1 MRFFPCT
8 IFPSGLS
15 GNCFQS
21 RAGAVFPIGQREVDR
36 SAVKEAVLVVLLTA
50 GANAVAEDDIV
61 ELDEITISG
70 RAMTET
76 LSGNTLDEAGLAS
89 ERALGSDTAAMFKD
103 VPGVS
108 LSTGGGVSSLPV
120 VHGMADD
127 RVNVVVNGM
136 SLSSACA
143 NHMNPALS
151 YVAPAAVGKATVMA
165 GITPVSQG
173 GDSIGG
179 TISVDPLPPEFAS
192 SDQRHLFSG
201 RLGGFYRSANDNFGV
216 NASGAIANEDWRAD
230 YNGSFSKA
238 RSYFSGDDGDEVIA
252 SNFLTTNHT
261 FKLSSRMN
269 RGYWAADVAGQHLPY
284 QGFPNQRMDMVRN
297 DSVLGGLNFENA
309 YDWGSMDGK
318 VYFHQT
324 WHTMDMLP
332 ERGGSMLMKTDGTD
346 LGYRLRSHI
355 YLSDLHTLHIG
366 NEFFRQTLDDWWP
379 DDGSHERDYIELNNA
394 ERNRM
399 GTFAELQTN
408 WNRNWATI
416 LGIRNDTVWMDTG
429 LVHGYST
436 GIVDRFWADII
447 PGVDYS
453 RVGIIPFNAVNHAR
467 TDVNFDVTAL
477 ASYTPDDFSRYELGF
492 ARKVRSPNVYER
504 YSWNGGTDKSMIGW
518 AGDGNGYQ
526 GNLDLKPETA
536 YNFSFSAN
544 WHDADQ
550 KVWSLSV
557 SPYYTHVVDYIW
569 GRADSIDSGGFRG
582 MYFVNLPH
590 ADLYGAD
597 ATARYLFVPE
607 SPAGSFAVRAKAAY
621 VRGVGEDGGRGRPCP
636 YAPED
641 GQVICTAQGWP
652 VEGLKAPDKV
662 NLYHM
667 MPLHGTLALEN
678 EVETGWGRFSNYL
691 GVEMVDRKTAVSKNH
706 GEPQTPGY
714 VLLNL
719 RTSYQYQKFKLDL
732 GVDNLLDKEYFH
744 PLGGVYIAHTVPP
757 FSYSPSNLPAV
768 PGIGRS
774 VFVAVNVEF

>member
-1 MRFFPCT
+1 VPIPREDPRLSRSEKCRL
-8 IFPSGLS
+8 GLVLS
-15 GNCFQS
+15 L
-21 RAGAVFPIGQREVDR
+21 ALPAVFSHCR
-36 SAVKEAVLVVLLTA
+36 
-50 GANAVAEDDIV
+50 AEEEII
-61 ELDEITISG
+61 ELEEITITG
-70 RAMTET
+70 QAITET
-76 LSGNTLDEAGLAS
+76 LSGNTLDAAGLAS
-89 ERALGSDTAAMFKD
+89 EQARSSDTAAMFKD
-103 VPGVS
+103 IPGVS

-151 YVAPAAVGKATVMA
+151 YMAPAAVGKATVMA

-179 TISVDPLPPEFAS
+179 TISVDPLPPAFAS
-192 SDQRHLFSG
+192 SEQPTLFSG
-201 RLGGFYRSANDNFGV
+201 HLGGFYRSVNDNFGI
-216 NASGAIANEDWRAD
+216 NASTGIADQNWRLD

-238 RSYFSGDDGDEVIA
+238 RSYFAGNSGAEVIP
-252 SNFLTTNHT
+252 SGFLSTNHS
-261 FKLSSRMN
+261 FKLSSKLD

-318 VYFHQT
+318 FYFHQT
-324 WHTMDMLP
+324 WHTMDMMP

-346 LGYRLRSHI
+346 LGYRLRSHV

-379 DDGSHERDYIELNNA
+379 ADGTHEQDYINLRNA

-408 WNRNWATI
+408 WNPQWVTL
-416 LGIRNDTVWMDTG
+416 LGLRNDTVWMDTG
-429 LVHGYST
+429 TAHGYST
-436 GIVDRFWADII
+436 GVMDEFWANII

-453 RVGIIPFNAVNHAR
+453 RVGIVPFNSVEHAR

-477 ASYTPDDFSRYELGF
+477 ASHTPDDYSRYELGF
-492 ARKVRSPNVYER
+492 ARKVRSPNLYER
-504 YSWNGGTDKSMIGW
+504 YAWNGGTDKSMVGW

-526 GNLDLKPETA
+526 GNLNLKPETA

-544 WHDADQ
+544 WHDAEQ
-550 KVWSLSV
+550 KIWSVSI
-557 SPYYTHVVDYIW
+557 SPYYTHIVDYIW
-569 GRADSIDSGGFRG
+569 GRADSVDRGGFRG
-582 MYFVNLPH
+582 MYFVNLPQ

-597 ATARYLFVPE
+597 ASGRYLFIPE
-607 SPAGSFAVRAKAAY
+607 SSAGSFAVRAKAAY

-641 GQVICTAQGWP
+641 GQAICAAQGWP
-652 VEGLKAPDKV
+652 IEGLKAPDKV

-667 MPLHGTLALEN
+667 MPLHGTVALEN
-678 EVETGWGRFSNYL
+678 ELETEWGKFSNYL
-691 GVEMVDRKTAVSKNH
+691 GVDLVSRKTAVAKTY

-744 PLGGVYIAHTVPP
+744 PLGGIYIAHTVPP
-757 FSYSPSNLPAV
+757 HTYSPTKLPAV
-768 PGIGRS
+768 PAMGRS
-774 VFVAVNVEF
+774 VFVALNLEF